1 MQASCLFPLIPVTIR
16 LLRFSPHIVVH
27 PPPSAHLS
35 SDTSPPSSRPRGL
48 VFYGGQCNPGVRN
61 LELNPP
67 QSPRL
72 NTKKMSEQM
81 AAAEGESRN
90 IRPVTQPLEESGWGG
105 FFFFRLSGLAAGL
118 LLFVRQRVSF
128 LQDERGWSEEKDGWG

>member
-1 MQASCLFPLIPVTIR
+1 MRASCLFPLIPVTIR
-16 LLRFSPHIVVH
+16 LLRSPT
-27 PPPSAHLS
+27 PPASAHLS

-48 VFYGGQCNPGVRN
+48 VFCGGQCNPGVRN

-90 IRPVTQPLEESGWGG
+90 IRPVTQPLEASGWGG
-105 FFFFRLSGLAAGL
+105 FFVVCASA
-118 LLFVRQRVSF
+118 RVF
-128 LQDERGWSEEKDGWG
+128 LQDERGWSGEKDGWG